1 MTTIKEVKGSVLT
14 LKNGIIV
21 HGCNSK
27 GKMNSGIAKSIRAT
41 YPGAYRVYMQEF
53 YKNGLFLGG
62 VTYYRH
68 PAAADGSQIV
78 IANAITQENYG
89 REKDVVYV
97 DYQAVSACFDDI
109 ARTARIMQLPV
120 HFPLI
125 GCGLANGIWPE
136 VSVRIETAL
145 GPDIDK
151 TLWIFE

>member
-1 MTTIKEVKGSVLT
+1 MTTIKEVNGSVLT

-21 HGCNSK
+21 HGCNSQ
-27 GKMNSGIAKSIRAT
+27 GKMNSGIAKSIRAM

-68 PAAADGSQIV
+68 PIAADGSQVV
-78 IANAITQENYG
+78 IANAITQEKYG
-89 REKDVVYV
+89 RDKNVVYV
-97 DYQAVSACFDDI
+97 DYLAISACFDDI

-125 GCGLANGIWPE
+125 GCGLANGEWPD
-136 VSVRIETAL
+136 VSSRIETSL

-151 TLWIFE
+151 TLWIF